1 MKIQINKI
9 LKYKYIGIVLIG
21 IFCLLLP
28 QFSYAVAV
36 PVDYTSFWA
45 YSKYFN
51 RGSCGAGPWGDFEA
65 YTNFYMSLS
74 KQFDLSSTNLGGL
87 SQSEGRVIRPG
98 ESITA
103 ANYDVTGSYSY
114 SSADHGTPPMDGK
127 IYDWDYNSRVG
138 DCGSVYEVK
147 NQVRGGIYSQLG
159 YTLSSSNNAVIDCSA
174 GTSCTAK
181 SQTGT
186 ATITVS
192 FPGQGSYYVQR
203 AYDFGHTYYTTS
215 AAPCTTTP
223 GRQVCNRNGCTTPS
237 TTTCTCPSGT
247 QSEYTQNV
255 CQGAPRNGQTCNLV
269 TMCRTAATFN
279 RLGGDT
285 ATGSWN
291 FTLSSINYNLT
302 VEVPNQPPTV
312 SYTSTTDISYNT
324 AKANWSYSDPDGDV
338 QKNSEVQVA
347 TDPGF
352 ENTQPVS
359 SIVFSRGQLGA
370 STNMDIV
377 PNGIDGFEGLIPGTK
392 YYPRVK
398 VEDSKGASSGWKNGT
413 AFTTLANNPPNLDQL
428 SCNGVSTGYTSGR
441 VNWDYTGT
449 DEPGDILVFKLRYKK
464 TTEPESLWTTVN
476 LPTNSAGAQDIANLI
491 SKFEYNVE
499 ISLNDNRNAHLGDR
513 WKGCGIFTT
522 NEYPEPSVEFNLT
535 SGTQTV
541 AKGGTLTIK
550 TGDPISTNWKIT
562 NTDGLNSCAL
572 STTGV
577 RDIFRENNIGFESS
591 RQNNNVAADTSD
603 QTYTINLSCTGK
615 DARIPKSVN
624 ANITLV
630 IQSYPLISCRIVKK
644 VVSTESP
651 TAQVEG
657 TINNANPQYTWQ
669 IKRYAG
675 DTYTNPITNG
685 NAIQNFTLD
694 YNGLGLGKYKPVI
707 RAQGALART
716 SEKECGENISNFGN
730 RSFQEVAK

>member
-103 ANYDVTGSYSY
+103 SNYDVTGSYSY
-114 SSADHGTPPMDGK
+114 SSADHGTPNMDNQ
-127 IYDWDYNSRVG
+127 INYWDYTSRVG
-138 DCGSVYEVK
+138 DCGSVYDVK
-147 NQVRGGIYSQLG
+147 NQMRGGIYSQLG
-159 YTLSSSNNAVIDCSA
+159 YTLSSSNSAVIDCSA
-174 GTSCTAK
+174 GQSCTAK
-181 SQTGT
+181 DQTGT

-192 FPGQGSYYVQR
+192 FPGAGSYYVQR
-203 AYDFGHTYYTTS
+203 AYDFGKTYATTS

-324 AKANWSYSDPDGDV
+324 AKANWSYSDPEGDA
-338 QKNSEVQVA
+338 QANYAVQVA
-347 TDPGF
+347 TDTGF
-352 ENTQPVS
+352 GN
-359 SIVFSRGQLGA
+359 IVFSQQLLG
-370 STNMDIV
+370 STTNMV
-377 PNGIDGFEGLIPGTK
+377 VSGLRPGTT
-392 YYPRVK
+392 YYPRVA
-398 VEDSKGASSGWKNGT
+398 VQDARGAWSAWVTGP
-413 AFTTLANNPPNLDQL
+413 AFTTVANNPPNLDQL
-428 SCNGVSTGYTSGR
+428 SCNGESTGYTSGR
-441 VNWDYTGT
+441 VNWDYIGT
-449 DEPGDILVFKLRYKK
+449 DEPGDMLVFRLRYKK
-464 TTEPESLWTTVN
+464 TTESVWTTVN
-476 LPTNSAGAQDIANLI
+476 LPTNRAGAQDIANLI
-491 SKFEYNVE
+491 SGYGYNVE

-522 NEYPEPSVEFNLT
+522 TEYPEPSVEFNLR
-535 SGTQTV
+535 SGSTTV

-562 NTDGLNSCAL
+562 NPDGITPPDGLNPNSCAL
-572 STTGV
+572 SNTGV
-577 RDIFRENNIGFESS
+577 RTIFNESGLGFGPDS

-603 QTYTINLSCTGK
+603 RTYTIKLTCTGK
-615 DARIPKSVN
+615 DARVPKSVN

-630 IQSYPLISCRIVKK
+630 IQSYPLISCRIIKK

-657 TINNANPQYTWQ
+657 TINNANPQYKWE

-675 DTYTNPITNG
+675 DTYTTPITNG

-694 YNGLGLGKYKPVI
+694 YTGLEFGKYKPVI

-716 SEKECGENISNFGN
+716 SETECSENISNFGT